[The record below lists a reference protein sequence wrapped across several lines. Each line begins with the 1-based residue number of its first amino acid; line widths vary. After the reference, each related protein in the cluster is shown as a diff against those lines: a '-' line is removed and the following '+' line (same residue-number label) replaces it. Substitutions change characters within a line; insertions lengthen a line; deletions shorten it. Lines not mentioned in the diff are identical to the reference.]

1 MLCSGLSGT
10 LLLAATCLFMSSGF
24 ATAEPSIPGSGTPT
38 STERVITCE
47 SVDYVQRL
55 SCETGVIIV
64 QSALYGRAD
73 AETCSEGRPA
83 DQLGNTDCSQKGT
96 LDVIKKRCDG
106 KKVCEINTNV
116 VRTSD
121 PCYGIYKYLDTTYA
135 CFPAIDSVACEGS
148 IANLRCDEGQ
158 VLLIH
163 AADYGR
169 HDTTTCSFGR
179 PASQIQ
185 NISCS
190 KSLSQVADSCNG
202 KSSCAVKAS
211 NSMFGDPC
219 VGTYKYLEVV
229 YSCNFPL
236 AGH

>member
-1 MLCSGLSGT
+1 MICFSLCFSV
-10 LLLAATCLFMSSGF
+10 LAATCLLMSSGK
-24 ATAEPSIPGSGTPT
+24 
-38 STERVITCE
+38 STKRVITCE
-47 SVDYVQRL
+47 SPDYVQHL

-116 VRTSD
+116 IHTSD

-135 CFPAIDSVACEGS
+135 CFPASLLQLVACEGS
-148 IANLRCDEGQ
+148 IANLQCDEGQ
-158 VLLIH
+158 VLIIH

-185 NISCS
+185 NIICS
-190 KSLSQVADSCNG
+190 KTTSQVADSCNG

-211 NSMFGDPC
+211 NSVFGDPC

-229 YSCNFPL
+229 YSCNCK
-236 AGH
+236 